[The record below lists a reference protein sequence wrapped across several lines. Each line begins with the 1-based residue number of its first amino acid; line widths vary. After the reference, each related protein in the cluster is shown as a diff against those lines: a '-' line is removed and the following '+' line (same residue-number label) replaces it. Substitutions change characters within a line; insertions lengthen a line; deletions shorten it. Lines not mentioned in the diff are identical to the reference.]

1 MSFLL
6 HHLFPV
12 LLANIPRLK
21 LAGKVLTP
29 SKWVKYLGVHLNEHL
44 NWKHHV
50 STIAAKL
57 RRANGAI
64 SKIRH
69 YAPTKTLLNVYHAIF
84 MSHVRYAAQIWA
96 LCDNTTTH
104 RIQVLQ
110 NTAIRLMTFNGPRV
124 SATPL
129 LANFELLNV
138 FDQVKVM
145 NIAYLHRYFNA
156 NLPAESL
163 QSLKFEKNST
173 PNWD

>member
-1 MSFLL
+1 
-6 HHLFPV
+6 
-12 LLANIPRLK
+12 
-21 LAGKVLTP
+21 
-29 SKWVKYLGVHLNEHL
+29 
-44 NWKHHV
+44 
-50 STIAAKL
+50 
-57 RRANGAI
+57 
-64 SKIRH
+64 
-69 YAPTKTLLNVYHAIF
+69 

-156 NLPAESL
+156 NLPTESL
-163 QSLKFEKNST
+163 QSLKFEKTQHPTETRDKFIELIFRPNVNTTTFGLNSFT
-173 PNWD
+173 RVSSNQWNELQRNHIDTKLSDIEYK